1 MYKVMIAD
9 DESWIRRGLKA
20 MIDWE
25 RLGLVLD
32 SEAADGLEALQIAE
46 RRMPDLLVTDVR
58 MPGIDGLGLAE
69 RMLGM
74 SPRLKVLIVSGYD
87 EFEYARKALQLE
99 AVSYILKP
107 INPSELNETLERA
120 VRRLKAERLAGDAER
135 VLPGYLERLAAEV
148 CAGVRASDGDF
159 AEAVRM
165 QRLEA
170 SWAAVLLL
178 HYDDAQFD
186 SATLAA
192 QVEQIAASSI
202 AGERPVV
209 LWARKRSRLGVLV
222 LGGDGDA
229 VRANVTRL
237 WWALRRNNIAD
248 VWAAVGDA
256 VPLSDPEA
264 VRCSFREAGS
274 VSERHS
280 FSRNDELILYS
291 SLEKEPG
298 EFRYPLPLQ
307 KQLSDALTRRD
318 FDTCERLIGEIDGY
332 FRGTEGA
339 TLKHARSFYLTI
351 VSDTA
356 KLLLAQPSFNEE
368 LVREGFDFCLEADNR
383 DSLPRMTDWLIR
395 YFRAIGAFL
404 SQASASDVKRSIA
417 LAADYIREHY
427 GDDISLNSVSARF
440 HITSS
445 YFSSVFKEMIGENFV
460 EFLTRIRLEKAREH
474 LERSE
479 LKVGEIAGLVGYAD
493 SRYFSKLFKKRFGT
507 MPTEY
512 RQAHLSLQSG
522 DSGQSPSQADERGRP

>member
-32 SEAADGLEALQIAE
+32 NEAADGLEALQLAE

-107 INPSELNETLERA
+107 INPSELNETLEKA
-120 VRRLKAERLAGDAER
+120 VRRLKAERLAGGAER
-135 VLPGYLERLAAEV
+135 VLPGYLERLTAEV
-148 CAGVRASDGDF
+148 CAGDRGSDGDF
-159 AEAVRM
+159 SEAVRL
-165 QRLEA
+165 QGISA

-178 HYDDAQFD
+178 HYDTAQFD
-186 SATLAA
+186 SSTLAA

-202 AGERPVV
+202 SGERPVV
-209 LWARKRSRLGVLV
+209 LWERKRSRLGALV
-222 LGGDGDA
+222 LGENGDA
-229 VRANVTRL
+229 VRNNVNRL
-237 WWALRRNNIAD
+237 WWALKKSNIAD
-248 VWAAVGDA
+248 IWAAVGDA
-256 VPLSDPEA
+256 VPLSDPGA
-264 VRCSFREAGS
+264 VRTSFREAGS
-274 VSERHS
+274 VSERHELG
-280 FSRNDELILYS
+280 RKDELILFS

-298 EFRYPLPLQ
+298 EFRYPLALQ
-307 KQLSDALTRRD
+307 KQLSDAVTRRD
-318 FDTCERLIGEIDGY
+318 FDSCERLIGEIDGY
-332 FRGTEGA
+332 FRRTEGA
-339 TLKHARSFYLTI
+339 TLKHARGFYLTI
-351 VSDTA
+351 VSDAA
-356 KLLLAQPSFNEE
+356 KLLLAQPAFNEE
-368 LVREGFDFCLEADNR
+368 LVREGFDFCLEADCQ
-383 DSLPRMTDWLIR
+383 DSLPQMTDWLVR
-395 YFRAIGAFL
+395 YFRKIGAFL
-404 SQASASDVKRSIA
+404 SQASASDVRRNVA

-427 GDDISLNSVSARF
+427 GDDIGLNSVSARF

-460 EFLTRIRLEKAREH
+460 EFLTRIRLEKACEH

-479 LKVGEIAGLVGYAD
+479 LKIGEIAALVGYTD
-493 SRYFSKLFKKRFGT
+493 SRYFSKLFKKRFGA

-512 RQAHLSLQSG
+512 RQARQARQAG
-522 DSGQSPSQADERGRP
+522 DAAPHADERGRP